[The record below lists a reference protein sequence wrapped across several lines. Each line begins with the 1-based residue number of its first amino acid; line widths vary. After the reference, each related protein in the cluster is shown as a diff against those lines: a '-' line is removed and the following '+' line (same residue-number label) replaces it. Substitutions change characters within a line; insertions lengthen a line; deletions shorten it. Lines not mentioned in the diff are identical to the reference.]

1 MSYIPF
7 GRTVFLIYPV
17 TVASPS
23 VHARAPFSGGEK
35 TDPIEFEWNGIIHL
49 GPPECPR
56 PQLSSKQRPAMEG
69 TMRRTLL
76 YAVVLWLG
84 VAALGLAIAPSVH
97 AQTTLEI
104 NEQPA
109 EVGEL
114 LRFGRELELE
124 RRWAE
129 ALSHYETSLRKFP
142 SNETFRR
149 RLDFSRLHYDVVRRC
164 ADKSYGRLLQRLSM
178 DEAVSLYSEVLRKI
192 QTHHVEV
199 PNWKALV
206 VHGTNDLEAALAEA
220 TFRERNLPGAD
231 DGQIDEFRHEM
242 RRLMATELV
251 QSREA
256 AVDSVARIANRAR
269 EKLGAEPVA
278 VVLECMCG
286 AANSLDTY
294 STYLTPDQLN
304 DVYSQIEGNFVGL
317 GIEIK
322 AKDGVLQIVRVIP
335 SSPAERAGLNHGDRI
350 VAVDGQSTRDLSTD
364 MAAGLL
370 QGEAGSIA
378 RLVVLSGEDQ
388 TRNISVR
395 RERVDVP
402 SIDGAKIIDA
412 AYGIGYLKLTCFQ
425 KTTARDLDA
434 ALWNL
439 HRASMRSL
447 IMDLRGNPG
456 GLLITSVEVV
466 DRFVE
471 HGVIVTTRGRTPQE
485 DLTYSAHAVGTW
497 SVPLIVLIDENSA
510 SAAEIFA
517 GAIRDHGRGT
527 IVGTR
532 SYGKGSVQ
540 GIFPLSSYEAG
551 VRLTTARFYSPL
563 DIAYSH
569 VGVVP
574 DVTVHRVARVAEG
587 VQSVEQV
594 EQDPYLEAALQAARR
609 AVARRQSGSH

>member
-1 MSYIPF
+1 
-7 GRTVFLIYPV
+7 
-17 TVASPS
+17 
-23 VHARAPFSGGEK
+23 
-35 TDPIEFEWNGIIHL
+35 
-49 GPPECPR
+49 
-56 PQLSSKQRPAMEG
+56 
-69 TMRRTLL
+69 MRRALL
-76 YAVVLWLG
+76 YTGVLWLN
-84 VAALGLAIAPSVH
+84 AAFLGLALAPLVHGQATVQIA
-97 AQTTLEI
+97 
-104 NEQPA
+104 EQSA
-109 EVGEL
+109 EVGDL

-149 RLDFSRLHYDVVRRC
+149 RLDYSRLHYDVVRRC
-164 ADKSYGRLLQRLSM
+164 SDTSYGRLVQRLSM

-192 QTHHVEV
+192 QTHYVEA
-199 PNWKALV
+199 PNWKELV
-206 VHGTNDLEAALAEA
+206 VHGTSDLEAALSEGM
-220 TFRERNLPGAD
+220 FREQNLPGAD
-231 DGQIDEFRHEM
+231 DTQIDQFRYEV
-242 RRLMATELV
+242 RRLMASEV
-251 QSREA
+251 VPSREA
-256 AVDSVARIANRAR
+256 AADLVFRVADLAR
-269 EKLGAEPVA
+269 ERLGVEPVA
-278 VVLECMCG
+278 VILECMCG
-286 AANSLDTY
+286 ATNSLDTY

-322 AKDGVLQIVRVIP
+322 AKEGALHIVRVIP
-335 SSPAERAGLNHGDRI
+335 NSPAERAGLVGGDRI
-350 VAVDGQSTRDLSTD
+350 VAVDDQPTQELSTD
-364 MAAGLL
+364 KAASLL

-378 RLVVLSGEDQ
+378 RLAVLSGSQ
-388 TRNISVR
+388 TRNVSVR
-395 RERVDVP
+395 RERVEVP
-402 SIDGAKIIDA
+402 SIDGAQIIDST
-412 AYGIGYLKLTCFQ
+412 YGIGYLKLTCFQ

-439 HRASMRSL
+439 HRGGMRSL

-471 HGVIVTTRGRTPQE
+471 QGVIVSTRGRTPQE

-517 GAIRDHGRGT
+517 GAIRDHRRGS

-540 GIFPLSSYEAG
+540 GIFPLHSYEAG

-563 DIAYSH
+563 GHPYSH
-569 VGVVP
+569 VGVEP
-574 DVTVHRVARVAEG
+574 DPQLTVHRVAKVPEG
-587 VQSVEQV
+587 GEPIEQV
-594 EQDPYLEAALQAARR
+594 DQDLEAALEIARR
-609 AVARRQSGSH
+609 SVAQRQTGTR